1 MYNFEE
7 LLLYA
12 KQNIQLNK
20 LSQFAK
26 IFTGIKRCFSIC
38 NFIFAIPKQR
48 YLLLSFFFQVIA
60 LVFFK
65 KNATIYNSSDWGLLL
80 W

>member
-20 LSQFAK
+20 LPQFAK

-48 YLLLSFFFQVIA
+48 
-60 LVFFK
+60 
-65 KNATIYNSSDWGLLL
+65 
-80 W
+80 